1 MKKLI
6 NMDGHL
12 TFSIITLK
20 AVEKLKDAIDSL
32 IKNNI
37 HKLLD
42 DCANI
47 EILERVRILGINSK

>member
-1 MKKLI
+1 
-6 NMDGHL
+6 MDGHL